1 MGKLTEE
8 QLKSVKEGQGKINAI
23 LVEIGFL
30 EAKKA
35 EYLGAHFEALKALEE
50 VKSELKILP
59 MQVSAMKPMAI
70 DKESLDP
77 KVLDDETDIIKKQL
91 GEVNPDKIDQIITG
105 KLSKFIK
112 ENTLLDQS
120 LISDPKMTVSK
131 LLEDLSSKND
141 ISLKIMLM
149 DLYSI

>member
-50 VKSELKILP
+50 VKSELKEEYGDITVDLTDGSFEKVEAKEAKTL
-59 MQVSAMKPMAI
+59 QVA
-70 DKESLDP
+70 E
-77 KVLDDETDIIKKQL
+77 
-91 GEVNPDKIDQIITG
+91 
-105 KLSKFIK
+105 
-112 ENTLLDQS
+112 
-120 LISDPKMTVSK
+120 
-131 LLEDLSSKND
+131 
-141 ISLKIMLM
+141 
-149 DLYSI
+149 